1 MRCNVTLRQIASSPP
16 LKLALLEDISLN
28 EKQKNREISAK
39 YQTLVDSKNVSD
51 TMLVPPSPWV
61 LWQGEYNFAYSLQY
75 ELNSRVILFLQI
87 YLIRSCHV
95 NLVPT
100 SNVN

>member
-51 TMLVPPSPWV
+51 TMLVPPPP
-61 LWQGEYNFAYSLQY
+61 EYYGRASTTLHIHCNM
-75 ELNSRVILFLQI
+75 N
-87 YLIRSCHV
+87 
-95 NLVPT
+95 
-100 SNVN
+100 